1 MESRIENII
10 SELKKNKLVLLK
22 DNLGPVIK
30 GYLFTPAYNITESTI
45 CDLVNEAKGVIC
57 AAISDSRIKELGLQP
72 MIKEK
77 GITENN
83 FTVSVEARS
92 GVSTG
97 ISAADRAITLNVLA
111 NTKDPKLD
119 LVTPGHIFPIP
130 ARKGGVLIFTDVAE
144 ATSDLMT
151 LAGLPQVAAF
161 SHCLNHQG
169 EFQTEEELKKLSEKL
184 NISIVS
190 MLDIIQHRLTTE
202 TIVEKIAEA
211 NLPTKSAGS
220 FRAFCFKSQVDGN
233 EHLALVKG
241 EINPQSNEAILVR
254 VHAENKFDDLFS
266 LSNISQNNKITK
278 ALELIDQRGKGVFL
292 YIRQSKN
299 DYLAQQIKII
309 KNKTKIQSLD
319 IALRENGVGSQILS
333 ALGVRLIELISSSA
347 KDYLG
352 LDAFNLKIVKR
363 YPLNA

>member
-1 MESRIENII
+1 MESHITQVIK
-10 SELKKNKLVLLK
+10 ELKKNKLVLLK
-22 DNLGPVIK
+22 DNLGPVVK
-30 GYLFTPAYNITESTI
+30 GYLFTSAYKITENII

-57 AAISDSRIKELGLQP
+57 ASVSDSRIKELGLQP

-77 GITENN
+77 GIAESN
-83 FTVSVEARS
+83 FTVSVEARK

-111 NTKDPKLD
+111 CTKDPKLD
-119 LVTPGHIFPIP
+119 LVTPGHIFPVH

-151 LAGLPQVAAF
+151 LAGLPQVAAY
-161 SHCLNHQG
+161 SHCLNQKG
-169 EFQTEEELKKLSEKL
+169 EFQSEKELKKLVEKL
-184 NISIVS
+184 NISSIS
-190 MLDIIQHRLTTE
+190 MLDIIKYRLSTE

-220 FRAFCFKSQVDGN
+220 FKAFCFKSQVDGN

-241 EINPQSNEAILVR
+241 EIDPQSAEAILVR

-266 LSNISQNNKITK
+266 LNDITLNNKITK
-278 ALELIDQRGKGVFL
+278 ALEQIDKRGKGIFL
-292 YIRQSKN
+292 YIRQSKS
-299 DYLAQQIKII
+299 DYLAQQIKKI
-309 KNKTKIQSLD
+309 KNKTKTQSLD

-333 ALGVRLIELISSSA
+333 ALGVKLIELISSSA

-363 YPLNA
+363 YPLNI